1 MKDRDEVTVLKEGNV
16 KITNLRTTIGSNTY
30 QMSNIHSVRMYAG
43 EPKLFIPVF
52 FMLTAAVFLALVAL
66 TNLDDLSHYLE
77 ISLYMGMGA
86 LVFLLFS
93 RKTKYSVRVKSSKS
107 KGELNILE
115 ATDKESVEKIV
126 RAMHKALS
134 LRVSE
139 LPDRLWIS
147 LEEKPG

>member
-1 MKDRDEVTVLKEGNV
+1 MKDRDEVTILKEGNV
-16 KITNLRTTIGSNTY
+16 KITNIRTTIGSNTY
-30 QMSNIHSVRMYAG
+30 QMSNIDSVRMYAG

-52 FMLTAAVFLALVAL
+52 FMLTAAVFLALIAL

-77 ISLYMGMGA
+77 ISLYLAMGA
-86 LVFLLFS
+86 LLFLILS
-93 RKTKYSVRVKSSKS
+93 KKTKYSVRVKNS
-107 KGELNILE
+107 KGERNILE

-139 LPDRLWIS
+139 LPDRVWIS
-147 LEEKPG
+147 LEETPG